1 MGYSTHAVRIVLDAS
16 SIRSTLY
23 KLKLQFHKKYPE
35 TAVANVA
42 VSRQEKRRLFRR
54 SYRAI
59 FQRAPATPSTHF
71 RARKKKKAEKTS
83 PLLSLQKKRRATK
96 VERARVKSR
105 RFSLGGMRVDLRG
118 GCVPETVDR
127 SKLYT
132 ITNPT
137 RNYHVTSLAH
147 CASGNVKD

>member
-1 MGYSTHAVRIVLDAS
+1 MRYSTRSVRIVLGAS

-23 KLKLQFHKKYPE
+23 KLKLQFYKKYPE

-59 FQRAPATPSTHF
+59 FQGAPATPSTHF

-83 PLLSLQKKRRATK
+83 PPVVVAKETPRHKGGTRALLRADVSLSGECAWICAEAAFPKPST
-96 VERARVKSR
+96 
-105 RFSLGGMRVDLRG
+105 G
-118 GCVPETVDR
+118 
-127 SKLYT
+127 
-132 ITNPT
+132 
-137 RNYHVTSLAH
+137 RNYTQ
-147 CASGNVKD
+147 